1 MIIWSLHVLLHLLH
15 SSKEVSLESWHG
27 LLHHV
32 LGIHPLVREGVESG
46 ILVGLVAHAAAVEIV
61 LILGCSV
68 LELRILVV
76 HAH

>member
-1 MIIWSLHVLLHLLH
+1 MIVWSLHVLLHLLD

-46 ILVGLVAHAAAVEIV
+46 ILVGLVAHAAVEIV